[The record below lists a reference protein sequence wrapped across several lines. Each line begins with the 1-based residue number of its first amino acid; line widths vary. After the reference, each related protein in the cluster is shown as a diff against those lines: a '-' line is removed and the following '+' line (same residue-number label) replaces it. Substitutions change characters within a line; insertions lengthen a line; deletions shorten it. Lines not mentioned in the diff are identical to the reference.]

1 MLQKGAPEEE
11 ISKTLQMFGEK
22 YSDYGSTRTK
32 SVVYHID
39 EIERLLLPTQ
49 VTKMCMWSLH
59 QDDDFFKVFFYFF
72 IFFNFMFF
80 SFFSFFYFLLSFFN
94 VLLSSSLFFY
104 YLLLFYRKK
113 LMIK

>member
-72 IFFNFMFF
+72 IFFN
-80 SFFSFFYFLLSFFN
+80 SFFSFHFFHFYFLFFN
-94 VLLSSSLFFY
+94 LLLSSSLFFY

>member
-59 QDDDFFKVFFYFF
+59 QDDDFFKVFFYF
-72 IFFNFMFF
+72 IFFIYLI
-80 SFFSFFYFLLSFFN
+80 SFFSFFFFIFTFFSLIFFFLLLSFFII
-94 VLLSSSLFFY
+94 Y
-104 YLLLFYRKK
+104 YYFIGRS
-113 LMIK
+113 

>member
-59 QDDDFFKVFFYFF
+59 QDDDFFKVFFFFFLIHFF
-72 IFFNFMFF
+72 IF
-80 SFFSFFYFLLSFFN
+80 YFLFFN
-94 VLLSSSLFFY
+94 LLLSSSLFFY

>member
-72 IFFNFMFF
+72 IFFN
-80 SFFSFFYFLLSFFN
+80 SFFSLLLSF
-94 VLLSSSLFFY
+94 L
-104 YLLLFYRKK
+104 
-113 LMIK
+113 